1 MADPIKLEVVTD
13 ADTSDLTNL
22 GQTLDD
28 VATDGETM
36 GAKIEDALDKAEAA
50 TRPTNTEF
58 KALARSLDDLARA
71 SGKTKTEA
79 LDDLKRAAAEAGTEL
94 RQGTLDALERL
105 AAQGPRDVDKVRDAV
120 DRLKQE
126 AGEPVEIEIDTEGPL
141 TKTQDM
147 MNEVKA
153 SVTETMGELA
163 GSFAENGFNME
174 DSIDGVVEVA
184 AEAAGALPGPWSLAG
199 AALVTVAAG
208 VYGEWKQRMEA
219 IAEDASAMYQDM
231 IESGDNFVSNQF
243 FQSRLQDF
251 FDPMGDSYDDNMKK
265 IDLLADLGVPTD
277 KAARALVGYGEDAD
291 EVLSLVDEK
300 LAGNREAIANGS
312 RGYEGMG
319 KAGTGALKDIEST
332 IRDTKESTDIAREAT
347 RGLRGAIEDIP
358 DDKKTNVKVDDN
370 GSVARTQRSINNLR
384 GRDIPVSAYV
394 SQSSIDGI
402 YNTIDGI
409 RLPAIVVQARLGQA
423 AV

>member
-1 MADPIKLEVVTD
+1 MPVKIDVIAQ
-13 ADTSDLTNL
+13 ADTSGVEDL
-22 GQTLDD
+22 GRTLDD
-28 VATDGETM
+28 VAAGGETM
-36 GAKIEDALDKAEAA
+36 GSQIEDALEKSEAA
-50 TRPTNTEF
+50 ARPTNTEF
-58 KALARSLDDLARA
+58 KALARSLDDLATA

-94 RQGTLDALERL
+94 KQGTLEALERL

-120 DRLKQE
+120 ERLRRE
-126 AGEPVEIEIDTEGPL
+126 AGDEVEIEIDTEGPL

-208 VYGEWKQRMEA
+208 VYGEWKQRMEQ
-219 IAEDASAMYQDM
+219 IAEDASAMYEDM
-231 IESGDNFVSNQF
+231 LESGDSFLSDQYFRNK
-243 FQSRLQDF
+243 LQAF
-251 FDPMGDSYDDNMKK
+251 FDPMGESYDDNMKK

-312 RGYEGMG
+312 RGYEGLG
-319 KAGTGALKDIEST
+319 EAGTTALAGVESA
-332 IRDTKESTDIAREAT
+332 IRDTKESTDIAKSAT
-347 RGLRGAIEDIP
+347 KGLRDSIEELP
-358 DDKKTNVKVDDN
+358 DDKKTNVDVDDN
-370 GSVARTQRSINNLR
+370 GTVSRTQGRIDNLR
-384 GRDIPVSAYV
+384 GRDIPVSVHV
-394 SQSSIDGI
+394 SQTSIDGI